1 MGRYPLLRRCFEEAP
16 VVDKN
21 GYDYFVNP
29 ISDGVPRVY
38 PDVLE
43 EAVDGLVSEA
53 SFDCDL
59 ILAPEAMG
67 IPLAAGIS
75 LKARIPFSVVR
86 KKRYGLPG
94 ETELTQRTGYS
105 KAAMFLNGLEK
116 GTRVAIVDD
125 VLDTGGTIFAV
136 ASAVRD
142 AGAVVTK
149 VAVVY
154 AMSDVQ
160 AFSKKVGAPVVALL
174 SVGVEGGRPFVRSA

>member
-1 MGRYPLLRRCFEEAP
+1 MDRYPLLRRCFEEAP
-16 VVDKN
+16 VVDKG

-29 ISDGVPRVY
+29 ISDGVPRVD
-38 PDVLE
+38 PDILG
-43 EAVDGLVSEA
+43 EAVDGLISES

-75 LKARIPFSVVR
+75 LKTRIPFSIVR

-94 ETELTQRTGYS
+94 ERELLQKTGYS

-125 VLDTGGTIFAV
+125 VLDTGGTIMAV
-136 ASAVRD
+136 AAAARS

-154 AMSDVQ
+154 AMSDAE
-160 AFSKKVGAPVVALL
+160 AFSERVGAPVVALL
-174 SVGVEGGRPFVRSA
+174 SVGVENGRPFVKSA